1 MRQQTL
7 KWLCVMA
14 CAVQWSCSPQLISLG
29 PPIAGPYLSTDALIT
44 ADGAR
49 LFLRTW
55 TPEENPRAILI
66 ALHGFNDYSNAFAD
80 AGVYW
85 SSRDIMVYAYD
96 QRGFGS
102 NEQAGQWPGLGTLVN
117 DLSQAIRVIGAAH
130 PDQPLYL
137 IGESMGGAV
146 AMTALARS
154 RLKVRGVILVA
165 PAVWGR
171 ETMNRIYPLALWLGA
186 HTFPWVKL
194 SGQGLGFKPSDNNAM
209 LIALGEDPLVIK
221 KTRIDALYG
230 IVNLMDAAL
239 EAAPSI
245 RAPMLV
251 LYGAQDEIIPK
262 AATGKML
269 ARLSGSPRIVIY
281 PDGYHLL
288 LRDLSAEVV
297 LADISAWITGT
308 DGKLPSG
315 YSGEWQLFFE
325 Q

>member
-1 MRQQTL
+1 
-7 KWLCVMA
+7 MA
-14 CAVQWSCSPQLISLG
+14 E
-29 PPIAGPYLSTDALIT
+29 PYLNADALIT
-44 ADGAR
+44 ADGAK

-55 TPEENPRAILI
+55 TPKENPRAILV

-80 AGVYW
+80 AGAYW
-85 SSRDIMVYAYD
+85 SNRGIMVYAYD

-102 NEQAGQWPGLGTLVN
+102 NEQAGQWPGVDTLVN
-117 DLSQAIRVIGAAH
+117 DLSQAIRLIGATH
-130 PDQPLYL
+130 PNQPLYL

-146 AMTALARS
+146 AMTALS
-154 RLKVRGVILVA
+154 RNLFKVRGVILVA
-165 PAVWGR
+165 PAIWGR
-171 ETMNRIYPLALWLGA
+171 ETMNKFYPLALWLGA
-186 HTFPWVKL
+186 HTLPWVKL

-221 KTRIDALYG
+221 KTRIEALYG

-245 RAPMLV
+245 RTPMLV

-269 ARLSGSPRIVIY
+269 AGLSGSPRIVIY
-281 PDGYHLL
+281 PDGYHML

-297 LADISAWITGT
+297 LDDISARITGT
-308 DGKLPSG
+308 DRKLPAG
-315 YSGEWQLFFE
+315 HNEEWQLFFE
-325 Q
+325 K

>member
-1 MRQQTL
+1 MGRQTL
-7 KWLCVMA
+7 KLLCVMA
-14 CAVQWSCSPQLISLG
+14 CSVQWSCSPQLISLG
-29 PPIAGPYLSTDALIT
+29 PSTAEPHLSTDALTT
-44 ADGAR
+44 ADRAR

-55 TPEENPRAILI
+55 TPKKSPRAILV

-85 SSRDIMVYAYD
+85 SSRGIMVYAYD

-102 NEQAGQWPGLGTLVN
+102 NEQAGQWPGVDTLVN
-117 DLSQAIRVIGAAH
+117 DLAQALRVIAATH
-130 PDQPLYL
+130 PNRPIYL

-146 AMTALARS
+146 AMTALS
-154 RLKVRGVILVA
+154 RNLFKVRGVILVA
-165 PAVWGR
+165 PAIWGR
-171 ETMNRIYPLALWLGA
+171 ETMNKFYPLALWLGA
-186 HTFPWVKL
+186 HTLPWVKL

-245 RAPMLV
+245 RTPMLV

-269 ARLSGSPRIVIY
+269 AGLSGSPRIVIY
-281 PDGYHLL
+281 PDGYHML

-315 YSGEWQLFFE
+315 HNEEWQLFFE
-325 Q
+325 K